1 MSNFNIDSK
10 AENWQTFTLMDV
22 CDMYQPKTISK
33 KDLELDGAYPV
44 FGANGIIGQYSKY
57 NHENPQ
63 LLITCRGATCGSVNI
78 SLPKSW
84 INGNAMV
91 IKPKSNDISIDFLK
105 YFFEGVCDFSRVIT
119 GAAQPQI
126 TRKSLSPI
134 QITVPPIGLQNKI
147 VSQLDRAF
155 EAIDQAIA
163 NTEKNIE
170 NLDELERSHLN
181 GIFDTV
187 STESVLKYLPEISEN
202 LDRQRI
208 PITKR
213 DRVNGEIPYYGASG
227 IVDYVSDHLFD
238 ERLLC
243 ISEDGANLLARKY
256 PIAFQISGK
265 TWVNN
270 HAHVLRFKD
279 IHLERF
285 VMHYLNHIKLDSF
298 ISGMAQPKLN
308 QAKLN
313 KIPIPIPKI
322 RKVEEICLKI
332 ERLNVLTSEMRMVQT
347 EKLES
352 MKQLKMSILEKAFK
366 GELV

>member
-1 MSNFNIDSK
+1 MKSWVIFPFEHCIENVKNTRKIPTSK
-10 AENWQTFTLMDV
+10 FKSTGDFPIVSQEQGLVNGYWDNQEDV
-22 CDMYQPKTISK
+22 IKVNKPIV
-33 KDLELDGAYPV
+33 V
-44 FGANGIIGQYSKY
+44 FGDHTKSIKY
-57 NHENPQ
+57 VDFSFVK
-63 LLITCRGATCGSVNI
+63 GADGTKVL
-78 SLPKSW
+78 LPKSF
-84 INGNAMV
+84 INSKFFYYQLMS
-91 IKPKSNDISIDFLK
+91 IKLPELGYARHYKHLK
-105 YFFEGVCDFSRVIT
+105 RTSFCIPDYES
-119 GAAQPQI
+119 Q
-126 TRKSLSPI
+126 KL
-134 QITVPPIGLQNKI
+134 I
-147 VSQLDRAF
+147 VSKLDQAF
-155 EAIDQAIA
+155 QAIDQAIA